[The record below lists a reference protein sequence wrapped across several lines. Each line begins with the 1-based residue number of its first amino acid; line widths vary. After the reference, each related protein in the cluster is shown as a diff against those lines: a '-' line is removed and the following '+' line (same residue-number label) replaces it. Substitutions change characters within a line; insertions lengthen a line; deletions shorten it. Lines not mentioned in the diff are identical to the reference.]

1 MSASYDLIWLVVVLI
16 IGFALGFFPALLLAK
31 NKVEAARQGGRQELA
46 TDLSSL
52 QERLI
57 GREEQLRRQQEELQA
72 HTQRLDSLI
81 GEKLAL
87 ERDNS
92 RLATEL
98 KEALRRSEEN
108 LQLLNDTKKELQ
120 VQFENLANQ
129 IFEEKTRSFAD
140 QSRAN
145 LDTILTPFKEKIAE
159 FEKKVTEVYN
169 TEGKERHSLIKE
181 VQRLQELNL
190 KIGEDAENLTRALK
204 GDTKTQGTWGEI
216 ILERILEESGLR
228 KGIEYDSQGGFRD
241 QEGKLLKP
249 DVVVHLPE
257 GKDIVIDS
265 KASLV
270 AYEKYV
276 RAENDEQRDRAV
288 KEHLASINAH
298 LKGLEAKRY
307 DELPGVKSLDF
318 VLMFVPIESAFMLAI
333 EKDGEIFRKAFD
345 KSIMI
350 VSPSTLLVTLRT
362 IQNIWRYEHQ
372 NKNALE
378 IAERAGALYDKFVGF
393 VADLEKIGDQI
404 DNTRKAYDG
413 AHNKLVS
420 GKGNLVVRA
429 ESLIALGVKSRKQLP
444 ASVRQAAG
452 PDIPLVDYEELDD
465 EESAT

>member
-1 MSASYDLIWLVVVLI
+1 MPVSSDLIWLAAALI
-16 IGFALGFFPALLLAK
+16 IGFILGFLPALLLVK
-31 NKVEAARQGGRQELA
+31 SRIESARLAGRQELA
-46 TDLSSL
+46 ADISSL
-52 QERLI
+52 QERLA
-57 GREEQLRRQQEELQA
+57 GREEQLRRQQDELQA
-72 HTQRLDSLI
+72 NTMKMDGLI
-81 GEKLAL
+81 QDKMGL
-87 ERDNS
+87 ERDNAK
-92 RLATEL
+92 LATEL
-98 KEALRRSEEN
+98 KEALRRSEEH
-108 LQLLNDTKKELQ
+108 LQMLNDTKRELQ
-120 VQFENLANQ
+120 IQFENLANQ

-140 QSRAN
+140 QSKAN

-159 FEKKVTEVYN
+159 FEKKVTEVYT

-190 KIGEDAENLTRALK
+190 KIGVDAENLTKALK

-241 QEGKLLKP
+241 PEGRLLKP

-257 GKDIVIDS
+257 EKDIVIDS
-265 KASLV
+265 KVSLV

-276 RAENDEQRDRAV
+276 RAENDELRDRAV

-298 LKGLEAKRY
+298 LKGLESKRY

-372 NKNALE
+372 NMNALE

-404 DNTRKAYDG
+404 ENTRKAYDG
-413 AHNKLVS
+413 AHNKLAS
-420 GKGNLVVRA
+420 GKGNLVARA
-429 ESLIALGVKSRKQLP
+429 QSLIALGVKSRKQLP
-444 ASVRQAAG
+444 ASVRQAA
-452 PDIPLVDYEELDD
+452 DLETPLVSYNDLED
-465 EESAT
+465 EDSPA